1 MTGVA
6 RTSEVQWQAHS
17 LWYHPVRTG
26 ADAQMGADDPL
37 GWKLAPGELCAMGYA
52 LRAAELHVQLRKKRR
67 DVR

>member
-1 MTGVA
+1 
-6 RTSEVQWQAHS
+6 